1 MNEPTTNESARKLGV
16 LIVDDSAVMRALI
29 KRVTVVTG
37 FPASDLLEAA
47 NGAEALDVLQKNPV
61 DVMFVD
67 INMPIMNGADL
78 LRAMQAVPQW
88 NDIVRVVISTDGSDA
103 RRAEMAALGVKLY
116 LEKPIR
122 PEGMRDVLAA
132 LGPAAGNR

>member
-1 MNEPTTNESARKLGV
+1 MNEPNSMPARTYGV

-29 KRVTVVTG
+29 KRVTTLTA
-37 FPASDLLEAA
+37 FPTSSILEAA

-67 INMPIMNGADL
+67 INMPVMNGPDL
-78 LRAMQAVPQW
+78 LRAMQANPEW
-88 NDIVRVVISTDGSDA
+88 NSIVRVIISTDGSDA
-103 RRAEMAALGVKLY
+103 RRAEMAALGVQLY

-132 LGPAAGNR
+132 LDPAADNS

>member
-1 MNEPTTNESARKLGV
+1 M
-16 LIVDDSAVMRALI
+16 
-29 KRVTVVTG
+29 
-37 FPASDLLEAA
+37 
-47 NGAEALDVLQKNPV
+47 LQKNPV

-67 INMPIMNGADL
+67 VNMPVMNGPDL
-78 LRAMQAVPQW
+78 LRAMQAKPEW
-88 NDIVRVVISTDGSDA
+88 NGIVKVVISTDGSDA
-103 RRAEMAALGVKLY
+103 RRQEMAALGVKLY